1 MQAFNHSSPIQYNQ
15 GYLVLLMH
23 LFDVITQISGP
34 RLDQELTALVNVQ
47 LRFVMGN
54 PENITKILL
63 VSNINKKNQGLFCF
77 SISSLIVLKYIF
89 I

>member
-34 RLDQELTALVNVQ
+34 RLDQELTALINVQ
-47 LRFVMGN
+47 LRVCN
-54 PENITKILL
+54 RKPRKH
-63 VSNINKKNQGLFCF
+63 NKDP
-77 SISSLIVLKYIF
+77 SSE
-89 I
+89 